1 MGRSLLA
8 FWLLA
13 ASAPCLAQDAAPS
26 AAPSRATGPHLLS
39 VSAGLVR
46 PGSRVGGPGGGS
58 ATNGDTGLRL
68 GAQWL
73 REVAGPVAAGLELD
87 YMDRAGTVSPRLFPA
102 AVSSVK
108 GESWLLLGV
117 ARASLPRLGPARP
130 FLLAGAGGAY
140 NTLAVDVRAS
150 NWADTNTQETR
161 RLVDD
166 AKWVPAASARLGVQL
181 EAPGTAGNAV
191 VILEGGWTGFGGA
204 RYAATPQGEAL
215 GWRDVTAPLHVIAFS
230 ARLGWRL

>member
-1 MGRSLLA
+1 MRGAFLA
-8 FWLLA
+8 ACLLA
-13 ASAPCLAQDAAPS
+13 ASAPCLAQDGAAP
-26 AAPSRATGPHLLS
+26 APASTPGPNLLS
-39 VSAGLVR
+39 LSAGLVR
-46 PGSRVGGPGGGS
+46 PGSRVGGPGAGS
-58 ATNGDTGLRL
+58 ATNGDTGLQL

-73 REVAGPVAAGLELD
+73 RELRGPLSAGLELD
-87 YMDRAGTVSPRLFPA
+87 YMDRMGTVSPRLFPA

-117 ARASLPRLGPARP
+117 ARAALPRLGRARP
-130 FLLAGAGGAY
+130 FVLAGAGGAY

-166 AKWVPAASARLGVQL
+166 AKWVPAASARVGVEL
-181 EAPGTAGNAV
+181 DAPGSGGNAV
-191 VILEGGWTGFGGA
+191 IILEGGWTGLGGA

-215 GWRDVTAPLHVIAFS
+215 GWRDVTAPLHVVAFS